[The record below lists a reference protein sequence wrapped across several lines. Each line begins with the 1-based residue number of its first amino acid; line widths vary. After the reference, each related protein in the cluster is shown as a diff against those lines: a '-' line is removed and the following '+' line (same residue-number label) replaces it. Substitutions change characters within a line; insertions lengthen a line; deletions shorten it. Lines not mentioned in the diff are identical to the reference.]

1 MTLVRL
7 KPTAFSLESST
18 LLLSHCTPNEF
29 VNRSWSDQIL
39 YLVNVLK
46 LQTPFFLFSNKMSLI
61 RAGIHK
67 MLVRIANNEDPD
79 QTASEE
85 AV

>member
-1 MTLVRL
+1 MIAN
-7 KPTAFSLESST
+7 TATIYCANNST
-18 LLLSHCTPNEF
+18 MQHK
-29 VNRSWSDQIL
+29 
-39 YLVNVLK
+39 VNVLK
-46 LQTPFFLFSNKMSLI
+46 FPIRTPLIFLFLNKLLVY

-67 MLVRIANNEDPD
+67 MLVSIANREDPD